1 MKMVIN
7 KQLLKNLV
15 TEYSNKNN
23 ISNHEN
29 NSRNRDYANLKKL
42 LSIPNNFPKAKRE
55 LKKMGKILPSFRG
68 KIYNKFFVKR
78 IS

>member
-42 LSIPNNFPKAKRE
+42 LSIPNNCPKAKRE